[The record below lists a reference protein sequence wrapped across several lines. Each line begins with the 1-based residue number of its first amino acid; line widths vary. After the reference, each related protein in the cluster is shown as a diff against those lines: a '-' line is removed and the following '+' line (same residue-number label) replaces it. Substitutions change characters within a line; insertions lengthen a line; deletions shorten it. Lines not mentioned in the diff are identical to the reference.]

1 MKNNRL
7 KKILSG
13 VMAFSLSLSL
23 MPMNIQ
29 AAQSNEYVDP
39 ADYWIEA
46 NGRTNEFDIN
56 ATTTYETFYCPV
68 CDMQTTSL
76 VYRVPEYTRTGES
89 AKLRNI
95 GYSDGTFMDE
105 SGYGDINFGTPGI
118 DGYYT
123 GMHWTKSVCQT
134 CGILN
139 TVDGFYAY
147 SRGKNIYGLN
157 ACDHNFFK
165 DFDNT
170 VYEQYNSTYHTTIL
184 KKGEYCQYCKG
195 TQSRA
200 TEKRETH
207 NYTEMVDAQLG
218 NQRFYV
224 ACECEDCGH
233 STSEYVVA
241 KSVVSS
247 YYGIADG
254 EPHTVTLS
262 DLSDG
267 GVNTSIRY
275 GTSAGN
281 CNKTSAPN
289 YTQEGYYPVYYDI
302 TYSYSGEKMTESGVS
317 YVWLLS
323 DDSEEGMPST
333 KNEVHVHDFRYIE
346 SVRPTCEELGFER
359 WQCSGCGSLEKR
371 NYIQTTGHNYEE
383 IVIREADCQQGGFVL
398 NMCQSCGDFYTE
410 TTPTTAH
417 NYEENRVSATC
428 IKAGY
433 TEHICTI
440 CGDEYITDLTNI
452 VSHTYSSKVIEP
464 SCDAKGYTSY
474 ICEVC
479 NNMYTDEYTDETGHA
494 WDEGRT
500 VTASGCV
507 SEGVIEHKCTNE
519 GCKEKLVLA
528 TDANGHTPGAEA
540 NCTEPQICEVCETV
554 LELPKGHK
562 HTSSVVEPTCSAMGY
577 TVYTCDCGDTY
588 TADYTDKAEHS
599 YESEATEPTC
609 TAHGFTTYRCTECDD
624 SYISDYTEKKA
635 HDYVADIT
643 SPTCTAMGYTTYT
656 CKDCSDSYVS
666 DYTDVLEHNYNKETI
681 EPTCTEHGYAIY
693 TCPDCGKSYIGDYSE
708 NKEHTYSETVVPP
721 TCTEM
726 GYIIFKCNDC
736 DDEYRG
742 DYTDKIPHDYDRAVT
757 EPTCTEHGFTTF
769 SCKNCDDE
777 YVGEYTEKKAHAYK
791 SEVTEPTCTSIGYTT
806 HICTDCG
813 HTVKD
818 SYTDKKAHDY
828 ESVVTEPTCLTMGF
842 TVYTCKSC
850 GHTYKAD
857 YTEARGHKLSDWIID
872 TPATIEAPGSKHIE
886 CTVCGETLQ
895 TAEIAQ
901 LIDKDNSD
909 EDGNAEVGDYFII
922 LTDKD
927 SKPIFDSEITI
938 DIDDKVTIKLPNG
951 RLLDFE
957 NRTTITA
964 FDAETR
970 EAVSDL
976 QIFIYD
982 LNNNAATGKTDGN
995 GQLVVPNNQ
1004 SSTGDDNGTIGGE
1017 DKEENKFTYVV
1028 TVTDKTNAV
1037 IPNCDIS
1044 IGESN
1049 NIVVTLPDGT
1059 KPSREEPVIIT
1070 VTEHNGI
1077 VQKDVTIIAIGMG
1090 DYIEKGITDMYGKV
1104 TLPITDEGYTDDDGK
1119 VNVEQINVIVNDETE
1134 LIPDAFVKHNE
1145 DGSINVTLPEN
1156 KSISYDNRIT
1166 VTVLDSMGNP
1176 VKDRSVTVS
1185 DNAEKSYTAVTDENG
1200 KIIVPPV
1207 SEDIS
1212 DKDGNAVVNGY
1223 NVLITDET
1231 KPIENAFVVAKDG
1244 EIFITLPEGVLIDI
1258 NNRITATVTDKDNI
1272 PVKDMSVTFID
1283 GVQNTETNLT
1293 DENGKATVPPT
1304 SIDITDINGYSEV
1317 DGYIVT
1323 VKDEAKAIEKAF
1335 VTHNAEIKNEDGTVK
1350 APESISVVLPDSV
1363 VFDYANRISVTVL
1376 NKADSTP
1383 VKDMIIT
1390 VNEAPQQND
1399 GVVED
1404 TENAEQEENAEA
1416 VLPKT
1421 ITQITDEKG
1430 IAVFPPLSEDETDD
1444 SGNSEVTD
1452 KKEEEDK
1459 DTDGDGVTDTPG
1471 ETVET
1476 KYVVAVNDTKGVIT
1490 DAFVT
1495 VDNGKIY
1502 VKLPDTHTLTT
1513 SNQTTVTVTDKDGK
1527 AMQGV
1532 SVIITDKN
1540 NTSKSGTT
1548 NTSGKVTL
1556 PVKSSGGGGGS
1567 SSGGSSGG
1575 GGGSSLYSSVN
1586 VTVKDKD
1593 GMAVTTTKSVATD
1606 KVTLTLPNGYTLD
1619 DNNYTI
1625 TVKDRNSKVKADY
1638 TVILK
1643 DKNKKQAEGKTDKN
1657 GVLTLPGKEHKA
1669 YIVGYPDG
1677 TFRPNGDMSRA
1688 EAAAIFARLISEEK
1702 GESITGKPSFTD
1714 VSSEEWYYSYIGYL
1728 EKYNVIEGYNDNTF
1742 KPEKKVTR
1750 AEFVAMAVRC
1760 YDVTNDV
1767 NKSGYNVN
1775 YTDINSSHWAY
1786 KDVAYAKHTG
1796 WLNGYADGTF
1806 KPDVNITRAEVV
1818 AVVNR
1823 ATDRVADKEYINENY
1838 TKLNRFTDVKDSNFW
1853 GWADI
1858 HEASNTHTAVSGD
1871 DAETWIK

>member
-13 VMAFSLSLSL
+13 VMALSLSLSL
-23 MPMNIQ
+23 LPMNIQ
-29 AAQSNEYVDP
+29 AAQNNEYVDP
-39 ADYWIEA
+39 ADRWIEA

-68 CDMQTTSL
+68 CDMQTNNL
-76 VYRVPEYTRTGES
+76 IYRVPEYTRTGES
-89 AKLRNI
+89 ALLRNI
-95 GYSDGTFMDE
+95 KYSDGTFLDE
-105 SGYGDINFGTPGI
+105 SGFGELDFGTPGK

-123 GMHWTKSVCQT
+123 GAHWTKSVCQT

-157 ACDHNFFK
+157 NCDHNFFE

-170 VYEQYNSTYHTTIL
+170 TYEQYNSTYHTTIL

-200 TEKRETH
+200 TEKRESH
-207 NYTEMVDAQLG
+207 DFTEAVDAQLG
-218 NQRFYV
+218 NQRFYLIE
-224 ACECEDCGH
+224 ECEDCEY
-233 STSEYVVA
+233 TDSEYVVA
-241 KSVVSS
+241 KSVISS
-247 YYGIADG
+247 YYGVADG
-254 EPHTVTLS
+254 DAHTVTVS
-262 DLSDG
+262 DLSDS

-275 GTSAGN
+275 GTDAGS

-289 YTQEGYYPVYYDI
+289 YTKAGYYPVYYDI
-302 TYSYSGEKMTESGVS
+302 TYSYSGESMTESGVS

-323 DDSEEGMPST
+323 DDSDDEETSNT
-333 KNEVHVHDFRYIE
+333 NAIHVHDFRYIE
-346 SVRPTCEELGFER
+346 TVAPTCDELGYER

-371 NYIQTTGHNYEE
+371 NYVQTTGHDYEE
-383 IVIREADCQQGGFVL
+383 ILIREADCQQGGFVL
-398 NMCQSCGDFYTE
+398 NMCQTCGDFYTE
-410 TTPTTAH
+410 TTPTTEHDYA
-417 NYEENRVSATC
+417 ENKITATC
-428 IKAGY
+428 IKSGY
-433 TEHICTI
+433 TEHTCKT
-440 CGDEYITDLTNI
+440 CGDKYITDITSLI
-452 VSHTYSSKVIEP
+452 SHEYESRTVEP
-464 SCDAKGYTSY
+464 TCEDKGYTVYTCTMCKTMY
-474 ICEVC
+474 IDDYV
-479 NNMYTDEYTDETGHA
+479 DASGHE

-500 VTASGCV
+500 VANSGCV
-507 SEGVIEHKCTNE
+507 NEGVMEYNCIHE
-519 GCKEKLVLA
+519 GCKEKLIEA
-528 TDANGHTPGAEA
+528 IDANGHTPGTEA
-540 NCTEPQICEVCETV
+540 TCTEPQLCNDCGTV
-554 LELPKGHK
+554 LNKATGHSYSADVIK
-562 HTSSVVEPTCSAMGY
+562 PTCQAMGY
-577 TVYTCDCGDTY
+577 TIYSCDNCADSY
-588 TADYTDKAEHS
+588 FADYTDRLEHN
-599 YESEATEPTC
+599 YDKETIEPTC
-609 TAHGFTTYRCTECDD
+609 TEHGYTIYSCADCDD
-624 SYISDYTEKKA
+624 EYVSDYTEKKA
-635 HDYVADIT
+635 HDYEAAVTA
-643 SPTCTAMGYTTYT
+643 PTCTEMGYTTYT
-656 CKDCSDSYVS
+656 CSACDDSYVS

-708 NKEHTYSETVVPP
+708 NKEHTYSETVIAP

-726 GYIIFKCNDC
+726 GYTIFKCNDC
-736 DDEYRG
+736 DDEYMG
-742 DYTDKIPHDYDRAVT
+742 NYTDKTPHAYEKTVT
-757 EPTCTEHGFTTF
+757 SPTCL
-769 SCKNCDDE
+769 KM
-777 YVGEYTEKKAHAYK
+777 
-791 SEVTEPTCTSIGYTT
+791 GYTT
-806 HICTDCG
+806 YICSDC
-813 HTVKD
+813 D
-818 SYTDKKAHDY
+818 D
-828 ESVVTEPTCLTMGF
+828 
-842 TVYTCKSC
+842 
-850 GHTYKAD
+850 TYKAD
-857 YTEARGHKLSDWIID
+857 YTEAKGHKLSDWIID
-872 TPATIEAPGSKHIE
+872 VPASIDAPGSKHIE
-886 CTVCGETLQ
+886 CLNCGETLQ

-927 SKPIFDSEITI
+927 NKPIFDSEITI
-938 DIDDKVTIKLPNG
+938 DIDDKVTIKLPEG
-951 RLLDFE
+951 RLLDYE
-957 NRTTITA
+957 DRTTITA
-964 FDAETR
+964 FHSETKA
-970 EAVSDL
+970 AVSDL

-982 LNNNAATGKTDGN
+982 MNNNAATGVTDAN
-995 GQLVVPNNQ
+995 GQLTVPNNQ

-1017 DKEENKFTYVV
+1017 DEEENKFTYVV

-1070 VTEHNGI
+1070 VTDHNG
-1077 VQKDVTIIAIGMG
+1077 VSQKDVTIIAIGTG
-1090 DYIEKGITDMYGKV
+1090 DYIEKGTTDMYGKV

-1119 VNVEQINVIVNDETE
+1119 VNVEKLNVIVNDEAE

-1145 DGSINVTLPEN
+1145 DGSINITLPEN

-1185 DNAEKSYTAVTDENG
+1185 DIAEKSYTAVTDESG

-1207 SEDIS
+1207 NEDIT

-1223 NVLITDET
+1223 NVLIADET
-1231 KPIENAFVVAKDG
+1231 KPIENAFIVISDG
-1244 EIFITLPEGVLIDI
+1244 KLLVTLPEGVLIDI
-1258 NNRITATVTDKDNI
+1258 NNRITATVTDKDNV
-1272 PVKDMSVTFID
+1272 PVKDMSVTFTD
-1283 GVQNTETNLT
+1283 STEKSETNLT

-1304 SIDITDINGYSEV
+1304 NIDITDVNGYSEV
-1317 DGYIVT
+1317 DGYVVT

-1335 VTHNAEIKNEDGTVK
+1335 VTHNAELKNEDGTVK
-1350 APESISVVLPDSV
+1350 SPESISVVLPEGV
-1363 VFDYANRISVTVL
+1363 LFDYANRIYVTVL
-1376 NKADSTP
+1376 NKADETA

-1390 VNEAPQQND
+1390 VNEAAAEKD
-1399 GVVED
+1399 EAVED
-1404 TENAEQEENAEA
+1404 AEQEENTDNTEQTESTDNNSDGSENAEA
-1416 VLPKT
+1416 YVPKT
-1421 ITQITDEKG
+1421 LTQITDEKG

-1444 SGNSEVTD
+1444 KGNSEVTD

-1459 DTDGDGVTDTPG
+1459 DTDGDGEIDTPG

-1502 VKLPDTHTLTT
+1502 VTLPDTHTLTT

-1527 AMQGV
+1527 AVQGV
-1532 SVIITDKN
+1532 SVTVTDKN
-1540 NTSKSGTT
+1540 NTSKTGTT
-1548 NTSGKVTL
+1548 NASGKVTL

-1567 SSGGSSGG
+1567 YSGG
-1575 GGGSSLYSSVN
+1575 GGGGISYYSSVN

-1593 GMAVTTTKSVATD
+1593 GMAVTTTKSVTSD

-1619 DNNYTI
+1619 DNNYTV
-1625 TVKDRNSKVKADY
+1625 TVKDRSGKVKPDF
-1638 TVILK
+1638 TVVLK
-1643 DKNKKQAEGKTDKN
+1643 DKNKKEATGETDEN
-1657 GVLTLPGKEHKA
+1657 GVVVLPGKEHKA

-1677 TFRPNGDMSRA
+1677 TFRPNGNMSRA

-1702 GESITGKPSFTD
+1702 GESITGKPSFGD
-1714 VSSEEWYYSYIGYL
+1714 VSSKEWYYSYIGYL

-1742 KPEKKVTR
+1742 RPEKQVTR

-1767 NKSGYNVN
+1767 NKSEYTVN
-1775 YTDINSSHWAY
+1775 YTDISSNHWAY

-1796 WLNGYADGTF
+1796 WLNGYADGSF

-1823 ATDRVADKEYINENY
+1823 ATGRIADKEYINENY
-1838 TKLNRFTDVKDSNFW
+1838 TKLNRFTDVTDSNFW
-1853 GWADI
+1853 AWSDI
-1858 HEASNTHTAVSGD
+1858 HESANTHMAVSND
-1871 DAETWIK
+1871 DAEKWVK

>member
-23 MPMNIQ
+23 LPVSIQ

-39 ADYWIEA
+39 ADCWIEA

-68 CDMQTTSL
+68 CDMQTSNL

-89 AKLRNI
+89 ALLRNI
-95 GYSDGTFMDE
+95 RYSDGTFIDE

-123 GMHWTKSVCQT
+123 GTHWTKSVCQS
-134 CGILN
+134 CNILN

-147 SRGKNIYGLN
+147 ARGKNIYLLN
-157 ACDHNFFK
+157 SCDHNFFAE
-165 DFDNT
+165 FDNT

-200 TEKRETH
+200 TEKREAH
-207 NYTEMVDAQLG
+207 NYVEMVDAQLG

-224 ACECEDCGH
+224 SCECEDCGY

-247 YYGIADG
+247 YYGVADG
-254 EPHTVTLS
+254 SAHTVTLS
-262 DLSDG
+262 DLSDS

-289 YTQEGYYPVYYDI
+289 YTEAGYYPVYYDI

-323 DDSEEGMPST
+323 DDSNEEMPST

-346 SVRPTCEELGFER
+346 TVRPTCEELGYER
-359 WQCSGCGSLEKR
+359 WQCAGCGSLEKR
-371 NYIQTTGHNYEE
+371 NYIQTTGHDYEE
-383 IVIREADCQQGGFVL
+383 IVIREADCQQGGFIL

-410 TTPTTAH
+410 TTPATAH
-417 NYEENRVSATC
+417 TYKDNKVSATC

-433 TEHICTI
+433 TEHICED
-440 CGDEYITDLTNI
+440 CGDKYITDITSI
-452 VSHTYSSKVIEP
+452 VSHAYESKVIEP
-464 SCDAKGYTSY
+464 SCEAKGYTSY
-474 ICEVC
+474 TCSVC
-479 NNMYTDEYTDETGHA
+479 NNMYTDEYTDETGHT

-507 SEGVIEHKCTNE
+507 SEGVIEHKCINE
-519 GCKEKLVLA
+519 GCREKLVIA

-540 NCTEPQICEVCETV
+540 TCTEPQICKVCETV
-554 LELPKGHK
+554 LELPKGHN
-562 HTSSVVEPTCSAMGY
+562 HTANIVEPTCTQMGY

-599 YESEATEPTC
+599 YESEVTEPTC

-624 SYISDYTEKKA
+624 EYISDYTEKKA
-635 HDYVADIT
+635 HAYLAEIT
-643 SPTCTAMGYTTYT
+643 NPTCTEMGYTTYT
-656 CKDCSDSYVS
+656 CKDCGDSYVG

-708 NKEHTYSETVVPP
+708 NTKHTYSETVIAP

-726 GYIIFKCNDC
+726 GYTIFKCSDC
-736 DDEYRG
+736 DDEYKG
-742 DYTDKIPHDYDRAVT
+742 DYTDKIPHEYEKTVT
-757 EPTCTEHGFTTF
+757 DATCTESGFTTYI
-769 SCKNCDDE
+769 CKNCDDT
-777 YVGEYTEKKAHAYK
+777 YVSDY
-791 SEVTEPTCTSIGYTT
+791 V
-806 HICTDCG
+806 
-813 HTVKD
+813 
-818 SYTDKKAHDY
+818 DKKAHSY
-828 ESVVTEPTCLTMGF
+828 AAVVTEPTCLTMGY
-842 TVYTCKSC
+842 TVYTCDC
-850 GHTYKAD
+850 GHTYKSD
-857 YTEARGHKLSDWIID
+857 YTEAKGHKLSDWIID
-872 TPATIEAPGSKHIE
+872 VPATIEAPGSKHIE
-886 CTVCGETLQ
+886 CETCGETLH
-895 TAEIAQ
+895 TAGIAQ

-922 LTDKD
+922 LTDKNN
-927 SKPIFDSEITI
+927 KPIFDSEITI

-957 NRTTITA
+957 DRTTITV
-964 FDAETR
+964 FNSETK

-982 LNNNAATGKTDGN
+982 INNNAAAGKTDEN

-1017 DKEENKFTYVV
+1017 DEEENKFTYVV

-1037 IPNCDIS
+1037 IPDCDIS

-1070 VTEHNGI
+1070 VTDHNGTA
-1077 VQKDVTIIAIGMG
+1077 QKDVTIIAIGMG
-1090 DYIEKGITDMYGKV
+1090 DYIEKGTTDMYGKV
-1104 TLPITDEGYTDDDGK
+1104 TLPITDEGYTDNDGK
-1119 VNVEQINVIVNDETE
+1119 VNVEEINVIVNDETE

-1145 DGSINVTLPEN
+1145 DGSINITLPEN
-1156 KSISYDNRIT
+1156 KGISYDNRIT

-1185 DNAEKSYTAVTDENG
+1185 DNAEKSYTAVTDE
-1200 KIIVPPV
+1200 K
-1207 SEDIS
+1207 
-1212 DKDGNAVVNGY
+1212 
-1223 NVLITDET
+1223 
-1231 KPIENAFVVAKDG
+1231 
-1244 EIFITLPEGVLIDI
+1244 
-1258 NNRITATVTDKDNI
+1258 
-1272 PVKDMSVTFID
+1272 
-1283 GVQNTETNLT
+1283 
-1293 DENGKATVPPT
+1293 GKATVPPT
-1304 SIDITDINGYSEV
+1304 GIDITDINGYSEV

-1350 APESISVVLPDSV
+1350 SPESISVVLPESV

-1383 VKDMIIT
+1383 VKGMIIT
-1390 VNEAPQQND
+1390 VNEAPKQND
-1399 GVVED
+1399 GVAED
-1404 TENAEQEENAEA
+1404 TENPEQEENAENTEN
-1416 VLPKT
+1416 VETILPKT
-1421 ITQITDEKG
+1421 LTEITDEKG

-1444 SGNSEVTD
+1444 EGNSEVTD

-1459 DTDGDGVTDTPG
+1459 DTDGDGTVDTPG

-1476 KYVVAVNDTKGVIT
+1476 KYVVAVTDTKGVIK

-1502 VKLPDTHTLTT
+1502 VKLPDSNTLTT

-1532 SVIITDKN
+1532 SVIISDKN

-1548 NTSGKVTL
+1548 NSSGKVTL
-1556 PVKSSGGGGGS
+1556 PVKSSGGG

-1593 GMAVTTTKSVATD
+1593 GMAVTTTKSVASD
-1606 KVTLTLPNGYTLD
+1606 KVTLTLPNGYSLK
-1619 DNNYTI
+1619 DNNYTV
-1625 TVKDRNSKVKADY
+1625 TVKERNGKVKADY

-1643 DKNKKQAEGKTDKN
+1643 DKDKNQAEGKTDKN
-1657 GVLTLPGKEHKA
+1657 GVVSLPGIEHKA

-1677 TFRPNGDMSRA
+1677 TFRPDGDMSRA
-1688 EAAAIFARLISEEK
+1688 EAAAIFARLISQNK
-1702 GESITGKPSFTD
+1702 GEDITGRPTFTD
-1714 VSSEEWYYSYIGYL
+1714 VSSKEWYYSYIGYL

-1750 AEFVAMAVRC
+1750 AEFVAMTVR
-1760 YDVTNDV
+1760 YFDIANDIS
-1767 NKSGYNVN
+1767 KSGYTVN
-1775 YTDINSSHWAY
+1775 YTDISKSHWAY
-1786 KDVAYAKHTG
+1786 EDIAYAKHTG

-1806 KPDVNITRAEVV
+1806 KPDRNITRAEVV

-1838 TKLNRFTDVKDSNFW
+1838 TKLNRFTDVKDSSAWFF
-1853 GWADI
+1853 GDVY
-1858 HEASNTHTAVSGD
+1858 ESCNTHTAVSGD
-1871 DAETWIK
+1871 DTETWIK